1 MIEVVVKFGGSLS
14 RSAGLKKLCQQLA
27 KLGPR
32 YRLLV
37 VPGGG
42 PWADTVR
49 DCDRHYGLSNSTA
62 HWMAILAMDQYGYL
76 LADLIPHSQSVRNLP
91 AAQQIVHAKRVPVL
105 LPFDLIRQADPLPH
119 SWAVTSDS
127 ISAWVAKSA
136 GAAKLILLKDV
147 DGLYRQAHP
156 SEGVGDLLESLTL
169 EQLANCAGVDRFL
182 ATVVDDSQL
191 DLWIINGNEPH
202 RLEELLVKG
211 KTRGTY
217 LRR

>member
-1 MIEVVVKFGGSLS
+1 MIEVVVKVGGSLS
-14 RSAGLKKLCQQLA
+14 RGTRLKNLCEQLAGLGCQ
-27 KLGPR
+27 

-42 PWADTVR
+42 SFADTVR
-49 DCDRHYGLSNSTA
+49 DYDKCYGLSNATA

-76 LADLIPHSQSVRNLP
+76 LSDLIPYSQPVRDLE
-91 AAQQIVHAKRVPVL
+91 AAPKIALARRVPVL
-105 LPFDLIRQADPLPH
+105 LPFDLIRQADSLPH

-136 GAAKLILLKDV
+136 GASKLILLKDV
-147 DGLYRQAHP
+147 DGLYRKAP
-156 SEGVGDLLESLTL
+156 PRESDGDLLEFLTL
-169 EQLANCAGVDRFL
+169 EQLANCEGVDRFL
-182 ATVVDDSQL
+182 ATVVGDSRF

-202 RLEELLVKG
+202 RLEELLTKG
-211 KTRGTY
+211 KTRGTR